1 MKKATAHI
9 PLIAIVLL
17 FASTKAFAEDKVLC
31 KQTKETIV
39 LARGKT
45 PILTYHVAEVP
56 PPKGV
61 NPIYNRS
68 GFIFPMHAPGGGIV
82 TGIHPGDHYHHLG
95 LWHAWVN
102 TQYEGKKGPDF
113 WNLGKGTG
121 RIRHAKVNEVRKA
134 GFTVEQEHLAYP
146 NGAKSKP
153 VVILEETLSIDASFV
168 DNANVVDYVMIQ
180 RNVTKKPLVF
190 PANRYGGG
198 IAYRGPHFW
207 NKDNSDYLTSDG
219 LDRKNSHTSR
229 ARWVAM
235 HGPTQKPSGKLATVV
250 IMCHPKNRDAPQRIR
265 TWDNGKM
272 FFNYVPTQEKGWS
285 IQPNQTLTLRYRIVI
300 LDGKT
305 KAKQIEERWKAYLN

>member
-9 PLIAIVLL
+9 PLTAIVLL
-17 FASTKAFAEDKVLC
+17 FGSTKAFAEDKILC

-82 TGIHPGDHYHHLG
+82 TGIHPADHYHHLG

-121 RIRHAKVNEVRKA
+121 CIRHAKVNEVRKA

-168 DNANVVDYVMIQ
+168 NHANVVDYVMTQ
-180 RNVTKKPLVF
+180 RNVTKKPLIF
-190 PANRYGGG
+190 PAYRYGGG

-207 NKDNSDYLTSDG
+207 NKDNKDQYSCLRFYYVS
-219 LDRKNSHTSR
+219 SSY
-229 ARWVAM
+229 
-235 HGPTQKPSGKLATVV
+235 STVFF
-250 IMCHPKNRDAPQRIR
+250 RIC
-265 TWDNGKM
+265 
-272 FFNYVPTQEKGWS
+272 
-285 IQPNQTLTLRYRIVI
+285 
-300 LDGKT
+300 
-305 KAKQIEERWKAYLN
+305 